1 MALVSLSCC
10 FHKVTSID
18 SVKSGPGIALSMN
31 LDPLWCY
38 GAAQAPATKA
48 IPAMSERALSLI
60 QMLCW
65 G

>member
-18 SVKSGPGIALSMN
+18 SVKSGPGIALSMK

-38 GAAQAPATKA
+38 GAAQALSWPAPSYGSPQILQLLKLYL
-48 IPAMSERALSLI
+48 P
-60 QMLCW
+60 
-65 G
+65 